1 MSETIQS
8 YQSKNKIRIITAAS
22 LFDGH
27 DSSINIMRRILQSS
41 GAEVIH
47 LGHNRTVQEIVNCA
61 IQEDV
66 QGIAVS
72 SYQGGHME
80 YFSYV
85 IDLLSQK
92 NAEHIKVFGGGGGVI
107 TGEEIHILESL
118 GVAKVFSVD
127 DGAEMGLQGMIN
139 HILEHCDF
147 DPLDEGNI
155 DISRIS
161 HRDPATL
168 ARCISNLENKG
179 EQGEEIMET
188 MASKSETVV
197 PIVGIT
203 GTGGAGKSSLTDELI
218 RRFLSE
224 FPQKTIAVVS
234 VDPSRIKTGGAL
246 LGDRIRMNS
255 IDTPRVY
262 MRSMATRASD
272 RSTSAA
278 LKEVINLYRKASF
291 DLIIVETSGI
301 GQSGAEI
308 VDLTDIQLYVMTSEY
323 GAATQLE
330 KINML
335 DLADLIVLNKFEK
348 KGSKDALWDIRKQ
361 LQRNSGQWQTDL
373 TEMPVYPT
381 IASQF
386 NDEGVNRLF
395 SALIK
400 KIKTYYGLNW
410 STSAYMHS
418 EPVTEIQNQGIIPAK
433 RVRYLSEIA
442 ETVHSYHNRV
452 QQQMEAATKWG
463 QLKGTI
469 QQLGREGVNQSE
481 TLSTD
486 EELLKR
492 LRKLLNTAQQQ
503 LDIES
508 LHILE
513 EWDDWFAQH
522 TPIQYQSKVGDVG
535 VDIGDDQ
542 RSEQALY
549 KKSLSGLMIPRVAL
563 PKTTDPAERLRFA
576 FRENIPGYFPYTA
589 GVFPFKREEE
599 DPARMFAGEGTPER
613 TNKRFHYLSADMPA
627 SRLSTAFDSVTLYGE
642 DPEIRPDIYGKI
654 GNSGVNICTLDDMK
668 KLYAGFDLSTPTT
681 SVSMTIN
688 GPAPMIL
695 AMFMNTAVDQ
705 QVERYLKAN
714 SKWEKA
720 AQQIKQR
727 FKQAGL
733 QAPEYTGSLPEG
745 NDGFGLGTLGI
756 SGDALVESEVY
767 EQIKRKTLQVVRG
780 TVQADIL
787 KEDQAQNTCIFSTE
801 FALKMMGD
809 MQAYFTEYKVRNYYS
824 VSISGYHI
832 AEAGANPIT
841 QAAFTLANGFTYVEY
856 YLARGLKIDDF
867 AHNLSFFFSNGLD
880 PEYAVIGRV
889 ARRIWA
895 ISMRQ
900 KYGANDRS
908 QKLKY
913 HIQTSGRSLHAK
925 EIQFNDIRTTLQA
938 LLAVYDN
945 CNSLHTNAYDEAITT
960 PTEESVRRAL
970 AIQMIINKELGTVKN
985 ENPNQGSYFIEELT
999 DLVEEAILQ
1008 EFDRLTDRG
1017 GVLGAMESMYQRGK
1031 IQAESL
1037 HYETKKHS
1045 GELPIVGVN
1054 MFMSD
1059 HEAQE
1064 AGTNELIR
1072 STEEEKQQQIAQLAL
1087 FFERNKQSSDEALDQ
1102 LKKVARTNGNIFSEL
1117 METVKVAS
1125 LGQISR
1131 ALYEVGGQYRRNM

>member
-80 YFSYV
+80 YFSYM
-85 IDLLSQK
+85 IDLLSQQ

-107 TGEEIHILESL
+107 TDEEIRKLESR
-118 GVAKVFSVD
+118 GVTKIFSVD

-147 DPLDEGNI
+147 DPLDLGSIYING
-155 DISRIS
+155 IS
-161 HRDPATL
+161 HRDPFTL
-168 ARCISNLENKG
+168 ARCISSLENKG
-179 EQGEEIMET
+179 AQVKEIMEAMT
-188 MASKSETVV
+188 SKSETTIPV
-197 PIVGIT
+197 VGIT

-272 RSTSAA
+272 RSISAA
-278 LKEVINLYRKASF
+278 LKEVIHLYRKAGF

-308 VDLTDIQLYVMTSEY
+308 VELTDIQLYVMTSEY

-348 KGSKDALWDIRKQ
+348 KGSKDALRDIRKQ

-400 KIKTYYGLNW
+400 KIKAQYGLNW
-410 STSAYMHS
+410 STIVYIHS
-418 EPVTEIQNQGIIPAK
+418 EPATEIQNQEIIPTK

-442 ETVHSYHNRV
+442 ETVRSYHKWV
-452 QQQMEAATKWG
+452 QQQILVATKWG

-469 QQLGREGVNQSE
+469 QQLEREGVKQLE

-492 LRKLLNTAQQQ
+492 LRTLLNTVRQQ
-503 LDIES
+503 LDTES

-513 EWDDWFAQH
+513 EWDNWFAQH
-522 TPIQYQSKVGDVG
+522 TPIQHQSKVGDAG
-535 VDIGDDQ
+535 MDIGDNQ
-542 RSEQALY
+542 RSGQALY
-549 KKSLSGLMIPRVAL
+549 KKTLSGLMIPRVAL

-576 FRENIPGYFPYTA
+576 FKENIPGYFPYTA
-589 GVFPFKREEE
+589 GVFPLKREEE
-599 DPARMFAGEGTPER
+599 DPTRMFAGEGTPER
-613 TNKRFHYLSADMPA
+613 TNKRFHYLSANMPA

-668 KLYAGFDLSTPTT
+668 KLYAGFDLTSPTT

-688 GPAPMIL
+688 GPAPVIL

-727 FKQAGL
+727 FEQAGL
-733 QAPEYTGSLPEG
+733 QAPEYKGSLLEG

-767 EQIKRKTLQVVRG
+767 EQIKRKTLHAVRG

-809 MQAYFTEYKVRNYYS
+809 MQVYFTEYKVRNYYS

-970 AIQMIINKELGTVKN
+970 AIQLIINKELGTVKN

-999 DLVEEAILQ
+999 DLVEEAILH

-1031 IQAESL
+1031 IQDESL
-1037 HYETKKHS
+1037 HYEAKKHS

-1059 HEAQE
+1059 NEAQE
-1064 AGTNELIR
+1064 AGTAKLIR

-1087 FFERNKQSSDEALDQ
+1087 FFERNKQRSDEALDQ
-1102 LKKVARTNGNIFSEL
+1102 LKKVARTNGNIYSEL